1 MQYTKEYFI
10 GEQDINGLLPEVVC
24 YAYNISLG
32 FNIFKQLLKPQ
43 IGVVRGAVGY
53 FNFYPFGKR
62 GLPLSSFF
70 PIKNNYNK
78 GDLKIFSSL
87 DECVDA
93 YNIEKA
99 EYVRHIELIINKQ
112 RELINKL

>member
-1 MQYTKEYFI
+1 MQYNKEYFI
-10 GEQDINGLLPEVVC
+10 REQNSNGLLPEVVC

-32 FNIFKQLLKPQ
+32 FNSFKQLLKPQ

-62 GLPLSSFF
+62 GLPLSKFL
-70 PIKNNYNK
+70 PITNYNN

-87 DECVDA
+87 DECVEA

-99 EYVRHIELIINKQ
+99 EYVRHIESIINKQ